1 MISIFC
7 INLFEINDLCSVF
20 FQFLIQTNILP
31 LRLLN
36 IKRGFE
42 SKIGDLKPVKD
53 DNHQFVIQKE
63 TKNLIE
69 MLWKKYANWQ
79 KILLI
84 KEGKT
89 FSTLEIAD
97 ILSNKDTVFII
108 GGPYGVDEK
117 ALIDA
122 YPEIKKWS
130 FGAITLP
137 HGLAKLTLIEQL
149 YRCTTLWTGKKYHY

>member
-1 MISIFC
+1 MCCILSISDSDKHFASAIA
-7 INLFEINDLCSVF
+7 EY
-20 FQFLIQTNILP
+20 QK
-31 LRLLN
+31 RLWKQ
-36 IKRGFE
+36 IKIE
-42 SKIGDLKPVKD
+42 DLKPVKD

-84 KEGKT
+84 KEGKS
-89 FSTLEIAD
+89 FSTLEISEVLNA
-97 ILSNKDTVFII
+97 KDTVFVIW
-108 GGPYGVDEK
+108 GPYGVDDK
-117 ALIDA
+117 ALLEAFPDM
-122 YPEIKKWS
+122 KKWS

>member
-1 MISIFC
+1 
-7 INLFEINDLCSVF
+7 
-20 FQFLIQTNILP
+20 
-31 LRLLN
+31 
-36 IKRGFE
+36 
-42 SKIGDLKPVKD
+42 
-53 DNHQFVIQKE
+53 
-63 TKNLIE
+63 
-69 MLWKKYANWQ
+69 
-79 KILLI
+79 LI

-122 YPEIKKWS
+122 FPEIKKCS

>member
-1 MISIFC
+1 MFC
-7 INLFEINDLCSVF
+7 ILSISDSDKHFASAIAEY
-20 FQFLIQTNILP
+20 QK
-31 LRLLN
+31 RLWKQ
-36 IKRGFE
+36 IKIE
-42 SKIGDLKPVKD
+42 DLKPVKD

-69 MLWKKYANWQ
+69 MLWKKYVNWQ

-84 KEGKT
+84 KEGKS
-89 FSTLEIAD
+89 FSTLEISEVLNA
-97 ILSNKDTVFII
+97 KDTVFVIW
-108 GGPYGVDEK
+108 GPYGVDDK
-117 ALIDA
+117 ALLEAFPDM
-122 YPEIKKWS
+122 KKWS

>member
-1 MISIFC
+1 MFSVLSISDSDKHFASAIA
-7 INLFEINDLCSVF
+7 EY
-20 FQFLIQTNILP
+20 QK
-31 LRLLN
+31 RLWKQ
-36 IKRGFE
+36 I
-42 SKIGDLKPVKD
+42 KIGDLKPVKD

-69 MLWKKYANWQ
+69 MLSKKYANWQ

-84 KEGKT
+84 KEGKS
-89 FSTLEIAD
+89 FSTLEISEVLNA
-97 ILSNKDTVFII
+97 KDTVFVIW
-108 GGPYGVDEK
+108 GPYGVDDK
-117 ALIDA
+117 ALLEAFPDM
-122 YPEIKKWS
+122 KKWS

>member
-1 MISIFC
+1 MFC
-7 INLFEINDLCSVF
+7 ILSISDSDKHFTSALAEY
-20 FQFLIQTNILP
+20 QK
-31 LRLLN
+31 RLWKHL
-36 IKRGFE
+36 
-42 SKIGDLKPVKD
+42 KIEDLKPIKD

-84 KEGKT
+84 KEGKS

-122 YPEIKKWS
+122 FPEIKKWS

>member
-1 MISIFC
+1 MFSVLSISDSDKHFASAIA
-7 INLFEINDLCSVF
+7 EY
-20 FQFLIQTNILP
+20 QKR
-31 LRLLN
+31 LRKQ
-36 IKRGFE
+36 IKIE
-42 SKIGDLKPVKD
+42 DLKPVKD

-84 KEGKT
+84 KEGKS
-89 FSTLEIAD
+89 FSTLEISEVLNA
-97 ILSNKDTVFII
+97 KDTVFVIW
-108 GGPYGVDEK
+108 GPYGVDDK
-117 ALIDA
+117 ALLEAFPDM
-122 YPEIKKWS
+122 KKWS

>member
-1 MISIFC
+1 MFC
-7 INLFEINDLCSVF
+7 ILSISDSDKHFASAIAEY
-20 FQFLIQTNILP
+20 QK
-31 LRLLN
+31 RLWKQ
-36 IKRGFE
+36 IKIE
-42 SKIGDLKPVKD
+42 DLKPVKD

-69 MLWKKYANWQ
+69 MLSKKYANWQ

-84 KEGKT
+84 KEGKS
-89 FSTLEIAD
+89 FSTLEISEVLNA
-97 ILSNKDTVFII
+97 KDTVFVIW
-108 GGPYGVDEK
+108 GPYGVDDK
-117 ALIDA
+117 ALLEAFPDM
-122 YPEIKKWS
+122 KKWS